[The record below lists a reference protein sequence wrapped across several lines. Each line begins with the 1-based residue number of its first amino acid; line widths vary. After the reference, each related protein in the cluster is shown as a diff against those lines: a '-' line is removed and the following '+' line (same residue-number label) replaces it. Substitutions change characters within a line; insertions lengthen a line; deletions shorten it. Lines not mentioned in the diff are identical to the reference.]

1 MRLINVKTLKL
12 DEFLDDKVPPYAI
25 LSHTWGKDS
34 EELTFRNVEA
44 GDIDKPGVGSIK
56 FRGCCKQA
64 EEDGL
69 GYVWIDTCCIDT
81 TNLVELSGAINS
93 MFRWYRQASICY
105 AYLSDVPSDGS
116 PRKPGSKFQSS
127 RWFERGWTLQEL
139 LAPANL
145 RFYNSEWHRLGTK
158 GDMCA
163 IIEKITGIR
172 RQFLLGIE
180 ELRNASVAQ
189 RLSWAAQ
196 RDTTRKEDLAY
207 CLLGIFDVTMP
218 MIYGEGGSQAFLRLQ
233 EQIMRTTRDDSILAW
248 GLSLKGL
255 SSSGSTQITPGRILA
270 AAPSDFVNCGHI
282 VSRKFFA
289 TPSSSLDISG
299 GSLRAYLSLLTTS
312 TGETIGLLKCGP
324 EHDTQKVVGIPLIA
338 ATSNEPS
345 DEYFRPQGRCSTLL
359 PNASSDVLVK
369 VIHIRNEHQ
378 SRIEDRR
385 HWLNVDTGE
394 IDLELIDVEPQSRWH
409 KERALIEMSTE
420 PSGDTIHPTLVRFRH
435 KEEKSRDFVIVLEF
449 KLQESGVQPRYHVV
463 TCSRDTRLEELAEK
477 FIYITQAFGK
487 QSASNGVL
495 NLQVTLEPV
504 TIHQMFIIRLA
515 AILHPPEV
523 TVDLTKELQQFN
535 MKLEFVRMLEEERQ
549 NALEEEGLNQ
559 KAEEKSAILERV
571 KRDLQVVE
579 DGLRKLEE
587 RRRLLTEELQNG
599 TLEMDQ
605 LKSSLKE
612 IKGRQENVSKQRLQT
627 QIHLDRHWDS
637 KSDALEPEAR
647 LYHTPLGWAAV
658 NGDRGIVKHL
668 LDTGADIDSKDKD
681 GRTPLSG
688 AAMKGHEAVVKLLL
702 EKGADIDSKDKVG
715 RTPLMWAA
723 MNGHKAV
730 VKLLLENG
738 AEVDSKNKDGWTPLL
753 WATKNRHKAVVKLL
767 LEKGAN
773 IDSKDKD
780 GRRTLSRAA
789 ENGHEAVVK
798 LLLDV
803 DSKNKDGQTPLS
815 RNPMKFNEDIRAQQE
830 QQQRLAEGRYR
841 ERELLLVQEREKA
854 IRKVAE
860 LELKSRDSKGFFL
873 SARS

>member
-12 DEFLDDKVPPYAI
+12 EEFLDDKVPPYAI

-145 RFYNSEWHRLGTK
+145 RFYSSEWHRLGTK

-172 RQFLLGIE
+172 RQFLLGIA
-180 ELRNASVAQ
+180 ELGNASVAQ

-207 CLLGIFDVTMP
+207 CLLGIFGVAMP

-248 GLSLKGL
+248 GLSLKGP

-270 AAPSDFVNCGHI
+270 AAPSDFVNCRHI
-282 VSRKFFA
+282 VSRINFA
-289 TPSSSLDISG
+289 TPSNSLDISG
-299 GSLRAYLSLLTTS
+299 GSLRVCLSLLTTS

-338 ATSNEPS
+338 TTSNEPS
-345 DEYFRPQGRCSTLL
+345 DEYIRPQGRCSTLL

-378 SRIEDRR
+378 GRIENQR
-385 HWLNVDTGE
+385 HWLYVEDAGE
-394 IDLELIDVEPQSRWH
+394 INLELIDVEPQSRWH

-420 PSGDTIHPTLVRFRH
+420 PSGDAIHPTLVRFRH
-435 KEEKSRDFVIVLEF
+435 KEEESRDFVIVLEF
-449 KLQESGVQPRYHVV
+449 KLQESGVQPRYHVMI
-463 TCSRDTRLEELAEK
+463 CSRDTRLKELAEK
-477 FIYITQAFGK
+477 LIYIPQAFGK

-495 NLQVTLEPV
+495 NLQVTLEPAA
-504 TIHQMFIIRLA
+504 IHQMFSIRLA
-515 AILHPPEV
+515 TILHPPEV
-523 TVDLTKELQQFN
+523 TVDLTRELQQFN
-535 MKLEFVRMLEEERQ
+535 MKLEFVSILEKERQ
-549 NALEEEGLNQ
+549 NTLEKEKLNQ
-559 KAEEKSAILERV
+559 KAEEKSAILERM

-587 RRRLLTEELQNG
+587 ERRLLTEGLRNG

-627 QIHLDRHWDS
+627 QMHLDRHWDS
-637 KSDALEPEAR
+637 KSDALEPEVK
-647 LYHTPLGWAAV
+647 LYHTPLSWAAV

-668 LDTGADIDSKDKD
+668 LDTGADIDSKDKG

-688 AAMKGHEAVVKLLL
+688 AAVKGHEAVVKLLL
-702 EKGADIDSKDKVG
+702 EKGADIDSKDKDG
-715 RTPLMWAA
+715 WTPLLWAA
-723 MNGHKAV
+723 VNGHEAV

-738 AEVDSKNKDGWTPLL
+738 AEVDSKDKDGWTPLS
-753 WATKNRHKAVVKLL
+753 WATKNKHKAIVKLL
-767 LEKGAN
+767 LEKGG
-773 IDSKDKD
+773 SVPW
-780 GRRTLSRAA
+780 LRAST
-789 ENGHEAVVK
+789 AVFSTNV
-798 LLLDV
+798 
-803 DSKNKDGQTPLS
+803 
-815 RNPMKFNEDIRAQQE
+815 
-830 QQQRLAEGRYR
+830 
-841 ERELLLVQEREKA
+841 ELP
-854 IRKVAE
+854 
-860 LELKSRDSKGFFL
+860 
-873 SARS
+873 